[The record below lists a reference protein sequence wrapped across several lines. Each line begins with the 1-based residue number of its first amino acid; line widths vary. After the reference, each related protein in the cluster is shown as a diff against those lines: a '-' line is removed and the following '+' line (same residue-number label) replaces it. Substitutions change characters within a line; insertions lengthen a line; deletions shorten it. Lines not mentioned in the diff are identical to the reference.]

1 MNRHPRS
8 GLDHFPEVIAA
19 LLRQDLGDAC
29 AKLRGVRA
37 VLTDTAKALAAPV
50 AEYDFAKEARERAAE
65 LAVLTCEVLAAVSC
79 DLKAQPGKAPATVEE
94 FLPLGGIVARISGAG
109 AAAEYAGAMLTAY
122 ESVRGER

>member
-8 GLDHFPEVIAA
+8 GLDHFPEVIAG

-37 VLTDTAKALAAPV
+37 VLTDIAKALAAPV
-50 AEYDFAKEARERAAE
+50 AEYEFAQEMRERAAE
-65 LAVLTCEVLAAVSC
+65 LAGLTCEILAAVWC
-79 DLKAQPGKAPATVEE
+79 DLKAQPWKAPATVEE
-94 FLPLGGIVARISGAG
+94 FLPLGEIAARISGAG
-109 AAAEYAGAMLTAY
+109 TTAEHAGAMLAAY